1 MLLGEGTPYEKKVT
15 NLHNRRHFCLPVA
28 VDAEILDGGFQELRL
43 VCFKL
48 AYCVL
53 AVLPTTNR
61 RP

>member
-1 MLLGEGTPYEKKVT
+1 MRHSCLVVT
-15 NLHNRRHFCLPVA
+15 
-28 VDAEILDGGFQELRL
+28 VDAGNRWGFQELRL